1 METMVKNDLTQ
12 LMQQRDD
19 GPFIAIYGNTAVV
32 MNDLNRRRLQFKQ
45 LINDAETQMAHHF
58 PKTDFAPYQQQ
69 LTQLIDDNA
78 FWLQHT
84 GPQTG
89 IITNGRDLHVFDLQ
103 YPTENQV
110 IVNSMPAIRPVLA
123 DRQHQ
128 FDFDLLAL
136 NEDSMALYAQR
147 DGRFIEIEL
156 PADAPRTLTEALGT
170 EKRGGDL
177 NFNASPVHGANYHGH
192 NAKAEERDID
202 QRNYYQQVATY
213 VQAYSQRTQRP
224 LILMGLPHN
233 QAVFRA
239 INKNPYLS
247 QHLMIDKSPSNLTLG
262 AMQTATEPVQT
273 KWHTQLADIMMER
286 YDQAQSRQLAID
298 DPFDM
303 IKPALSGRID
313 TLIVAADANVAGGLP
328 TTTVEQPDPVAAPD
342 NLIDDL
348 VDVVMA
354 MNGQIRIIPADR
366 MPVETAALAIMRYWI
381 DVWLNWNN
389 PPKFVRTWAGYLE
402 LFSFKFCILFNI
414 EYFRNG

>member
-1 METMVKNDLTQ
+1 METMVKNDLNQ
-12 LMQQRDD
+12 LMQQRED
-19 GPFIAIYGNTAVV
+19 GPYIAIYLNTAVV
-32 MNDLNRRRLQFKQ
+32 LNDLNRRRLQFKQ
-45 LINDAETQMAHHF
+45 LVNEAETQMAHHF
-58 PKTDFAPYQQQ
+58 PKTEFAPYA
-69 LTQLIDDNA
+69 TQLEQLINDNA

-89 IITNGRDLHVFDLQ
+89 IITNSRDLHIFDLQ
-103 YPTENQV
+103 YPTDNHV
-110 IVNSMPAIRPVLA
+110 SVNSMPAIRPVLA

-128 FDFDLLAL
+128 FDVDLLAL

-147 DGRFIEIEL
+147 DGSFVELDL
-156 PADAPRTLTEALGT
+156 PAEAPRTLTEALGT

-202 QRNYYQQVATY
+202 QRNYYQQVAQY
-213 VQAYSQRTQRP
+213 VQDHSQKTRRP

-239 INKNPYLS
+239 VNKNPYLS
-247 QHLMIDKSPSNLTLG
+247 QHLMINKSPKNLTVG

-273 KWHTQLADIMMER
+273 MWHTQLADILLER
-286 YDQAQSRQLAID
+286 YDQAKSRQLALA

-313 TLIVAADANVAGGLP
+313 TLIVAADANVAGSLP
-328 TTTVEQPDPVAAPD
+328 AADVQLNDPIAAPD

-348 VDVVMA
+348 VDVVIA

-366 MPVETAALAIMRYWI
+366 MPVETAALAIMRY
-381 DVWLNWNN
+381 
-389 PPKFVRTWAGYLE
+389 
-402 LFSFKFCILFNI
+402 
-414 EYFRNG
+414 